1 MSTAVQIDEVPGLW
15 AGFARGDRAAREELL
30 ALCYEEFRRIARR
43 VLNGHG
49 DRLQIQPTDLV
60 HEAALRMI
68 RSSAIQPIDQA
79 HFLALGA
86 RVMRM
91 TLIDEVRRH
100 RSIKRH
106 GEIVTLWDD
115 MPAGDAPDF
124 DLELFDDA
132 LTRLAAVEPEGARVV
147 ELRFYVGLTLEEIA
161 QSMALSESTVAR
173 RWRSAR
179 AWLFKELDVA

>member
-1 MSTAVQIDEVPGLW
+1 VATAVDINELPGLW
-15 AGFARGDRAAREELL
+15 AGFARGDGVARDALL
-30 ALCYEEFRRIARR
+30 ALCYQEFRAIARR
-43 VLNGHG
+43 VLSGDG
-49 DRLQIQPTDLV
+49 DRLQIQPTDLA

-68 RSSAIQPIDQA
+68 RSTSIAPVDQA

-91 TLIDEVRRH
+91 TLIDELRRQK
-100 RSIKRH
+100 SIKRH
-106 GEIVTLWDD
+106 GEFVTLWEDV
-115 MPAGDAPDF
+115 AANDAPAL

-132 LTRLAAVEPEGARVV
+132 LNRLTDVDAEAARVV

-161 QSMALSESTVAR
+161 RTMVLSESTVQR

-179 AWLFKELDVA
+179 AWLFKELDAA